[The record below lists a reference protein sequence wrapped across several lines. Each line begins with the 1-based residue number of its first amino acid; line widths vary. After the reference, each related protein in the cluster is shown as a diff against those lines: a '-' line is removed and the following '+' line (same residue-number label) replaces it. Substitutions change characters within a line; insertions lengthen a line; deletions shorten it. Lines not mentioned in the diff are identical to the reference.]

1 MNKKLLLSLSLA
13 LLSTYPIV
21 AQSSDN
27 DYIPLVQEGVRWEG
41 EVFVEGWLYEHM
53 EFHPYSI
60 IIEGD
65 TTIND
70 IEYKK
75 CHYLFPELT
84 PTPNKNTIVAY
95 LREDIDEQK
104 VYALY
109 EESYMSPIN
118 TMWDGDLYIKSR
130 DNGFKEVLLYDFKS
144 PENPDLYT
152 YMSDWVT
159 IDKTSIITTNDGIS
173 RRCHHIDDDECFIE
187 GIGYVPDL
195 YGDLLFRFQPMAACH
210 CNTTINFKRFYGQNN
225 TLVYSSPLDREHSF
239 HESIT
244 RENVRWEYV
253 FMDTGF
259 IDNITTETTFWIEM
273 KEKVVIDD
281 INYKRC
287 VAWSNDNDTITLR
300 YVRDDEATRRVYC
313 RYEYDPDNE
322 ILLYDYND
330 ITQATPLQQLN
341 TTFDNITKENFRYSY
356 RNHDKFTIKDDAG
369 NTQFQIIE
377 GIGFI
382 SDGST
387 INNGHLLNYPYIEQP
402 DSREYQITFSR
413 LINTKNGSTIYE
425 IPAGVDKITI
435 DNNSIITY
443 RNGMISTNEKAII
456 EIFNINGRKVAS
468 THGMSLSIPNLYNGM
483 YIVRITTPYQSST
496 TKILIK

>member
-1 MNKKLLLSLSLA
+1 
-13 LLSTYPIV
+13 
-21 AQSSDN
+21 
-27 DYIPLVQEGVRWEG
+27 
-41 EVFVEGWLYEHM
+41 
-53 EFHPYSI
+53 
-60 IIEGD
+60 
-65 TTIND
+65 
-70 IEYKK
+70 
-75 CHYLFPELT
+75 
-84 PTPNKNTIVAY
+84 
-95 LREDIDEQK
+95 
-104 VYALY
+104 
-109 EESYMSPIN
+109 
-118 TMWDGDLYIKSR
+118 
-130 DNGFKEVLLYDFKS
+130 
-144 PENPDLYT
+144 
-152 YMSDWVT
+152 
-159 IDKTSIITTNDGIS
+159 
-173 RRCHHIDDDECFIE
+173 
-187 GIGYVPDL
+187 
-195 YGDLLFRFQPMAACH
+195 
-210 CNTTINFKRFYGQNN
+210 
-225 TLVYSSPLDREHSF
+225 
-239 HESIT
+239 
-244 RENVRWEYV
+244 
-253 FMDTGF
+253 
-259 IDNITTETTFWIEM
+259 M
-273 KEKVVIDD
+273 KEKVVIDG

-287 VAWSNDNDTITLR
+287 VAWSNENDTITLG

-356 RNHDKFTIKDDAG
+356 RNHDKFTIKDDVG

-413 LINTKNGSTIYE
+413 LIDTKNGSTIYE